1 MVKEKMPS
9 FIATHL
15 DPANRFIEVVCGLIM
30 VLTFTLVGSQLVSD
44 DPSGAQKLLIAALG
58 CNVAWGVIDGVMF
71 VMNGLTERGRRA
83 RFVAAVRDATDE
95 AAALSVI
102 ERDLDPELEGIT
114 TSEERGTLYRSIRKI
129 ALRAAP
135 QAVRNTSPRP
145 LSARQRTLTAIS
157 PCACQRFDH
166 YEISSPIGGL
176 HCEGL
181 CCIAVRAP
189 TRSGGWL
196 VFVTTKHNKPTRSLA
211 VPRMGITERRPQ
223 CRD

>member
-44 DPSGAQKLLIAALG
+44 DPSGARKLLIAALG
-58 CNVAWGVIDGVMF
+58 CNVAWGIIDGVMF

-83 RFVAAVRDATDE
+83 RFVAAVRNATDE
-95 AAALSVI
+95 AAALSMI
-102 ERDLDPELEGIT
+102 GRDLDPELEGIT

-135 QAVRNTSPRP
+135 QAVWIQKGIFWGRLPDPRTALRVSNVILLLMLFVAGWIWAP
-145 LSARQRTLTAIS
+145 YVNGRRVVGGAAMFFSGAR
-157 PCACQRFDH
+157 
-166 YEISSPIGGL
+166 SSPWQLHLADDQAMPKTKVEHVGGL
-176 HCEGL
+176 RC
-181 CCIAVRAP
+181 V
-189 TRSGGWL
+189 
-196 VFVTTKHNKPTRSLA
+196 
-211 VPRMGITERRPQ
+211 
-223 CRD
+223 

>member
-44 DPSGAQKLLIAALG
+44 DPSGARKLLIAAVG
-58 CNVAWGVIDGVMF
+58 CNVAWGIIDGVMF

-102 ERDLDPELEGIT
+102 GRDLDPELEGIT

-135 QAVRNTSPRP
+135 QAVRIQKKDLLGALAVFCLVFLTT
-145 LSARQRTLTAIS
+145 LSAIAPFLFITDPRTALRVSNVILLLMLFVAGWIWAPYINGRRVVGGAAMFFLGAALVALAI
-157 PCACQRFDH
+157 AL
-166 YEISSPIGGL
+166 GG
-176 HCEGL
+176 
-181 CCIAVRAP
+181 
-189 TRSGGWL
+189 
-196 VFVTTKHNKPTRSLA
+196 
-211 VPRMGITERRPQ
+211 
-223 CRD
+223 

>member
-58 CNVAWGVIDGVMF
+58 CNVAWGIIDGVMF

-102 ERDLDPELEGIT
+102 GRDLDPELEG
-114 TSEERGTLYRSIRKI
+114 SRRRKNAELSI
-129 ALRAAP
+129 
-135 QAVRNTSPRP
+135 
-145 LSARQRTLTAIS
+145 
-157 PCACQRFDH
+157 D
-166 YEISSPIGGL
+166 
-176 HCEGL
+176 
-181 CCIAVRAP
+181 
-189 TRSGGWL
+189 RSG
-196 VFVTTKHNKPTRSLA
+196 RSRCA
-211 VPRMGITERRPQ
+211 PRRKRSGYKKRIFWARLP
-223 CRD
+223 CFALSS

>member
-1 MVKEKMPS
+1 MHAES
-9 FIATHL
+9 FASGKTAGSCLSINWRFVPVADLASTVISIAAQLKGMTIRISCTVPGRLPHGQRENAVVHRNHL

-44 DPSGAQKLLIAALG
+44 DPSGARKLLIAAVG
-58 CNVAWGVIDGVMF
+58 CNVAWGIIDGVMF

-102 ERDLDPELEGIT
+102 GRDLDPQLEGIT

-135 QAVRNTSPRP
+135 QAVRIQKRIFWARLPCFA
-145 LSARQRTLTAIS
+145 LSS
-157 PCACQRFDH
+157 
-166 YEISSPIGGL
+166 
-176 HCEGL
+176 
-181 CCIAVRAP
+181 
-189 TRSGGWL
+189 
-196 VFVTTKHNKPTRSLA
+196 
-211 VPRMGITERRPQ
+211 
-223 CRD
+223 

>member
-15 DPANRFIEVVCGLIM
+15 DPANRFIMVVCGLIM

-58 CNVAWGVIDGVMF
+58 CNVAWGLIDGVMF

-102 ERDLDPELEGIT
+102 GRDLDPELEGIT

-135 QAVRNTSPRP
+135 QAVRIHKKDLLGALAVFCLVFLTT
-145 LSARQRTLTAIS
+145 LSAIGPFLFITDPRTALRVSNVILLLMLFVAGWIWAPYINGRRVVGGAAMFFLGAALVALAI
-157 PCACQRFDH
+157 AL
-166 YEISSPIGGL
+166 GG
-176 HCEGL
+176 
-181 CCIAVRAP
+181 
-189 TRSGGWL
+189 
-196 VFVTTKHNKPTRSLA
+196 
-211 VPRMGITERRPQ
+211 
-223 CRD
+223 

>member
-58 CNVAWGVIDGVMF
+58 CNVAWGIIDGVMF

-83 RFVAAVRDATDE
+83 RFVAAVRNATDE

-102 ERDLDPELEGIT
+102 GRDLDPELEGIT

-135 QAVRNTSPRP
+135 QAVWIQKGIFWGRLPDPRTALRVSNVILLLMLFVAGWIWAP
-145 LSARQRTLTAIS
+145 YVNGRRVVGGAAMFFSGAR
-157 PCACQRFDH
+157 
-166 YEISSPIGGL
+166 SSPWQLHLADDQAMPKTKVEHVGGL
-176 HCEGL
+176 RC
-181 CCIAVRAP
+181 V
-189 TRSGGWL
+189 
-196 VFVTTKHNKPTRSLA
+196 
-211 VPRMGITERRPQ
+211 
-223 CRD
+223 

>member
-58 CNVAWGVIDGVMF
+58 CNVAWGIIDGVMF

-102 ERDLDPELEGIT
+102 GRDLDPELEGIT

-135 QAVRNTSPRP
+135 QAVWIQKGIFWGRLPDPRTALRVSNVILLLMLFVAGWIWAP
-145 LSARQRTLTAIS
+145 YVNGRRVVGGAAMFFSGAR
-157 PCACQRFDH
+157 
-166 YEISSPIGGL
+166 SSPWQLHLADDQAMPKTKVEHVGGL
-176 HCEGL
+176 RC
-181 CCIAVRAP
+181 V
-189 TRSGGWL
+189 
-196 VFVTTKHNKPTRSLA
+196 
-211 VPRMGITERRPQ
+211 
-223 CRD
+223 